1 MEKKKPDLSERC
13 FKDMLDVYSDCE
25 DADKVDVVWSI
36 DHICHEIRN
45 HPDRAIGALTQL
57 KLHLIKDLE
66 ENGVCPNCGEQL
78 QAVRDKS
85 KDQPQPYGED
95 FVVEEG
101 WTVCC
106 PHCGYTVEDDEL

>member
-57 KLHLIKDLE
+57 KLRLIKDLKRIFQKYLSKT
-66 ENGVCPNCGEQL
+66 EQKCL
-78 QAVRDKS
+78 TIEIYYAIIVTKCRASPTAQC
-85 KDQPQPYGED
+85 
-95 FVVEEG
+95 VERRS
-101 WTVCC
+101 VAIS
-106 PHCGYTVEDDEL
+106 

>member
-45 HPDRAIGALTQL
+45 HPDR
-57 KLHLIKDLE
+57 
-66 ENGVCPNCGEQL
+66 
-78 QAVRDKS
+78 KS
-85 KDQPQPYGED
+85 
-95 FVVEEG
+95 VV
-101 WTVCC
+101 
-106 PHCGYTVEDDEL
+106 